1 MGIFRKK
8 SNDKKWEQEPTMPG
22 ETELSGFSI
31 IRSFNA
37 AIEGILYAF
46 KTQRNIKIHFIA
58 TAIIIILSVF
68 LSVSKIELILILI
81 TITVVFIAEMF
92 NTAVEMVVDYIVARY
107 HPLARIAKDVAAGA
121 VLFAAVNA
129 IVVGFLV
136 FFDRLKTPALT
147 TIVFIT
153 RNDIYVAIAALTLT
167 VIAVIIVKA
176 IHGKGTPLRGG
187 LPSGHAAIAFGVW
200 TIITFITK
208 DPLVSVLTGLLAGLI
223 AISRIRQKVH
233 NFLEVG
239 AGISLGIGIAALL
252 FWGSKLVGG
261 IHFG

>member
-1 MGIFRKK
+1 MGIFKGKK
-8 SNDKKWEQEPTMPG
+8 KDEKWEKEPTLPG

-31 IRSFNA
+31 IRSFND

-58 TAIIIILSVF
+58 TAIIILLSVF
-68 LSVSKIELILILI
+68 LSISKIELILILI
-81 TITVVFIAEMF
+81 TVTVVFIAEMF

-107 HPLARIAKDVAAGA
+107 HPLARIAKDIAAGA

-129 IVVGFLV
+129 VVVGFLV

-167 VIAVIIVKA
+167 VIMVIVIKAVY
-176 IHGKGTPLRGG
+176 GKGTPLRGG
-187 LPSGHAAIAFGVW
+187 LPSGHSAVAFGVW

-208 DPLVSVLTGLLAGLI
+208 DPLVSVLTAMLAGLI

-233 NFLEVG
+233 TFFEVA
-239 AGISLGIGIAALL
+239 AGISLGVGIAALL
-252 FWGSKLVGG
+252 FWVSKLVGG
-261 IHFG
+261 IQIG

>member
-1 MGIFRKK
+1 MALNRNKK
-8 SNDKKWEQEPTMPG
+8 ESKNWEKEPTMPG

-46 KTQRNIKIHFIA
+46 KTQRNVKIHFFA
-58 TAIIIILSVF
+58 TAIIILLSVF

-92 NTAVEMVVDYIVARY
+92 NTAVEIVVNYIVARY
-107 HPLARIAKDVAAGA
+107 HPLARIAKDIAAGA

-129 IVVGFLV
+129 MVVGFLI
-136 FFDRLKTPALT
+136 FFDRIKTPALT

-167 VIAVIIVKA
+167 VIAVIVIKA
-176 IHGKGTPLRGG
+176 IRGTGTPLRGG

-233 NFLEVG
+233 TFLEVA
-239 AGISLGIGIAALL
+239 AGVSLGIGIAALL
-252 FWGSKLVGG
+252 FWGSKMVGG
-261 IHFG
+261 IQIG